1 MICYQSDVCTDR
13 FIISI
18 EGHAGAAPE
27 GSDIVCSAASILA
40 LALAGAVE
48 RLDGE
53 GEISHCSSSVSKGS
67 VQLDF
72 TVKERALEKARAI
85 VDTVTD
91 GYLMLEENY
100 PEFVS
105 VG

>member
-1 MICYQSDVCTDR
+1 MIVYQSDVCTDR

-18 EGHAGAAPE
+18 EGHAGAAPR
-27 GSDIVCSAASILA
+27 GADIVCSAASMLA
-40 LALAGAVE
+40 LTLASAVK

-53 GEISHCSSSVSKGS
+53 GEISRFSSSISKGS

-72 TVKERALEKARAI
+72 TVKRRALEKVSAI
-85 VDTVTD
+85 VDTITE
-91 GYLMLEENY
+91 GYMMLEENY
-100 PEFVS
+100 PEYVS

>member
-1 MICYQSDVCTDR
+1 MINYQSDVCTDR

-27 GSDIVCSAASILA
+27 GCDIVCSAASILA
-40 LALAGAVE
+40 LTLVGAVE
-48 RLDGE
+48 RLDAE
-53 GEISHCSSSVSKGS
+53 GDVTHVSSSVSKGS

-72 TVKERALEKARAI
+72 TVKERALEKVSAI
-85 VDTVTD
+85 VNTVTD